1 MEVFDH
7 KLSIVLRAR
16 KSWPKYASFEEDSIL
31 RKEKWNDKYTSER
44 VIQWDNTNVTM
55 TKPSDA
61 ALQRTTYS
69 QYYKENCAK
78 GGVHLQFCGWMGTEE
93 LWTGNVCDSDYQS
106 NGNIIMEQKVFACN
120 DRKEKEDINPFYM
133 LLDKGYRITELAFRE
148 GYGQITMQPDFA
160 KADEKF
166 KRHQVL
172 TSSTVASDRSGNERA
187 VRLSKQCGLINRGM
201 HPRTSFVRIDNEWLV
216 WSFQCNFMYK
226 NVN

>member
-1 MEVFDH
+1 MAHVLTLMQMRFATSKPTIYVDSNWVAHTFGRNDGNYIKKTIMFLNALAYAGFDVYPIVDGKVRH
-7 KLSIVLRAR
+7 HSKISSITRKL
-16 KSWPKYASFEEDSIL
+16 
-31 RKEKWNDKYTSER
+31 
-44 VIQWDNTNVTM
+44 
-55 TKPSDA
+55 
-61 ALQRTTYS
+61 
-69 QYYKENCAK
+69 K
-78 GGVHLQFCGWMGTEE
+78 GE
-93 LWTGNVCDSDYQS
+93 LDYQS
-106 NGNIIMEQKVFACN
+106 NGNIIKEQKVFAFN
-120 DRKEKEDINPFYM
+120 DRKGKEDINPFYM

-148 GYGQITMQPDFA
+148 GDGQITMQPDFA

-201 HPRTSFVRIDNEWLV
+201 HPRTSFVRIDNVWLV